1 MEVFMYIAQL
11 ADALRQAVTEE
22 LQGLEAAIT
31 KTDTEEHGDYSLP
44 CFFLSKQ
51 LHKAPALIAQ
61 EFAEKIR
68 LPEAFVKC
76 ENVGPY
82 LNFFLNKALFAEN
95 VFSQIEAQGAR
106 YGSSFRGDGKECFL
120 EHTSIN
126 PNASPHIGRARNAIV
141 GDFIAR
147 LMRFEGYHVTVHYF
161 VNDIG
166 KQISMLVL
174 GAEDADSVRFE
185 DLLELYVKVNQK
197 VQEDPAVEKAV
208 FDQLY
213 KLENGDEEVRKRFRQ
228 IVDIC
233 IHGQTGIFNKL
244 GICYDCFD
252 YESVFLFDN
261 SLNQIV
267 EKLKQKDM
275 LFEDESG
282 RYVVNLDSHN
292 LMPLVITRAD
302 KTSLYPLRDIA
313 YTIWKAEHNADK
325 NLIVLGQDQELYFSQ
340 IAAIVSDLGYRPP
353 EVVHYSFVLLVEGK
367 MSTRQGTV
375 VLLEDFMREAV
386 KKAAAGGQG
395 RENTVSA
402 ESAQK
407 IAYSAVKY
415 SMEKTSNE
423 RNVVFD
429 WDAALSFEGDTA
441 PYLQYSYV
449 RIQSILS
456 RFDQSIGDAKN
467 TDCSLL
473 THQTEHSLITE
484 LANFPETI
492 LQAAKEL
499 SPHIV
504 ARYAFGLAKSFS
516 VFYHECRILDVENPE
531 IQLARIRLI
540 RNVQQVL
547 ANCFT
552 ILGIEAIDHM

>member
-1 MEVFMYIAQL
+1 MYTTQL
-11 ADALRQAVTEE
+11 AEAIQQIVPIE
-22 LQGLEAAIT
+22 LATLESAII
-31 KTDTEEHGDYSLP
+31 KSDSEEHGDFSLP
-44 CFFLSKQ
+44 CFVLSKQ
-51 LHKAPALIAQ
+51 LHKAPAIIAQ
-61 EFAEKIR
+61 ELAGKIH
-68 LPEAFVKC
+68 LPEEFIRC
-76 ENVGPY
+76 ESVGPY
-82 LNFFLNKALFAEN
+82 LNFFLNKALFSER
-95 VFSQIEAQGAR
+95 VFSQIETQGSR
-106 YGSSFRGDGKECFL
+106 YGSSFQGDGKECLL

-141 GDFIAR
+141 GDFIKR
-147 LMRFEGYHVTVHYF
+147 ILCFEGYHVTVHYF

-174 GAEDADSVRFE
+174 GSEGSDSIRFE
-185 DLLELYVKVNQK
+185 DLLDLYVKVNQK
-197 VQEDPAVEKAV
+197 VKDDPSLEQDV
-208 FDQLY
+208 FNLLY
-213 KLENGDEEVRKRFRQ
+213 KLENGDESVRKEFKR

-233 IHGQTGIFNKL
+233 IRGQTSIFNKL
-244 GICYDCFD
+244 GIFYDSFD
-252 YESVFLFDN
+252 YESAFLFDN

-267 EKLKQKDM
+267 EKLKEKQM
-275 LFEDESG
+275 LFEDEDG

-313 YTIWKAEHNADK
+313 YTIWKANHGAEK

-375 VLLEDFMREAV
+375 VLLEDFMQEAV
-386 KKAAAGGQG
+386 KKATSSGQG
-395 RENTVSA
+395 KEDVSIEVA
-402 ESAQK
+402 KK
-407 IAYSAVKY
+407 IAYSSVKY

-429 WDAALSFEGDTA
+429 WDSALSFEGDTA

-449 RIQSILS
+449 RINSILS
-456 RFDQSIGDAKN
+456 RCNENSIDIKEA
-467 TDCSLL
+467 DCSLL
-473 THQTEHSLITE
+473 KHKTEASLVTE
-484 LANFPETI
+484 LFRFPEI
-492 LQAAKEL
+492 IQQALKEL

-516 VFYHECRILDVENPE
+516 VFYHECRILDAESSE
-531 IQLARIRLI
+531 LQLARIRLI
-540 RNVQQVL
+540 SSIRQVL
-547 ANCFT
+547 ENCFS